1 MKTSYRP
8 WLLALIIGFLSGCAG
23 AAPIESSFCVL
34 AGESWEDTDQV
45 IELLDPFA
53 LQNGY
58 ERGERSPNGLLYA
71 NKRVRPDWVL
81 SVSPIGPIG
90 VEISFYPREPG
101 AYESE
106 RRKVEEHVT
115 GAIAE
120 TMSVIYCDDRQDY
133 GKGGIFGFDGI
144 RL

>member
-1 MKTSYRP
+1 MPAGPAHGSLQ
-8 WLLALIIGFLSGCAG
+8 WLRCRSADRVKFLC
-23 AAPIESSFCVL
+23 PCW
-34 AGESWEDTDQV
+34 ESWEDIDRIV
-45 IELLDPFA
+45 ELLDPFA

-58 ERGERSPNGLLYA
+58 ERGEKSPNGLLYA
-71 NKRVRPDWVL
+71 NKRVNPDWVL

-90 VEISFYPREPG
+90 VEISFFPREPG

-106 RRKVEEHVT
+106 RSKVEEHVNGT
-115 GAIAE
+115 IAE

-133 GKGGIFGFDGI
+133 GKGRVFGFDGI